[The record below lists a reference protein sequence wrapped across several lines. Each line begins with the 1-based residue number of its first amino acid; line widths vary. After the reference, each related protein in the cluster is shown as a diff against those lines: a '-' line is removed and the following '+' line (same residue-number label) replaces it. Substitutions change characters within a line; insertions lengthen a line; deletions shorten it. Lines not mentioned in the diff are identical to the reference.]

1 MLSQPPQ
8 RPAKLP
14 ARQIAAVLRYHRGMV
29 WLLIV
34 RVAVGLAFIF
44 GLVTNSFQ
52 PSAGLVA
59 PGLLALVVV
68 LTHTY
73 LVFLAANA
81 AFGITLTVIPFV
93 GPLLSFMLS
102 GDFQDLLR
110 QAGITVGL
118 LGAKASQLQL
128 WETKAWQEQ
137 VLDPSP
143 PGKL

>member
-1 MLSQPPQ
+1 
-8 RPAKLP
+8 
-14 ARQIAAVLRYHRGMV
+14 MV

-81 AFGITLTVIPFV
+81 AFGITRARVFAALTVIPFV